1 MSAPKFFTKGLFHSF
16 DFLAQINP
24 LQGASEYQR
33 KFAWSPSKKS
43 ASFQPSTDQ
52 AATPAGVTSS
62 HQGNYQ

>member
-1 MSAPKFFTKGLFHSF
+1 MNAPKSFTKGLYSQFWL
-16 DFLAQINP
+16 LAQINR

-33 KFAWSPSKKS
+33 KFAWFPSKKS

-52 AATPAGVTSS
+52 AATPAGVASS